1 MASGCWLIAA
11 KCHSQHNSLNTD
23 EVVRAWI
30 LLPTHKEKVSLP
42 EVTNAV
48 YYRKE
53 IALGLRL
60 SKARWRRKGW
70 SCLTAKTTDSTA
82 NSTEARRRL
91 FTTSEKLLSP
101 ARNSCQSQ
109 KRLRDRPPTI
119 PISSRDGVEDSDRR
133 LGNRV
138 RGATLRD
145 NSAGGLWGGNVWL
158 PLCVSHDDGSSC
170 PFANF
175 NNQFTS
181 MTSEVLRL

>member
-11 KCHSQHNSLNTD
+11 KCHSEHNSLNTD

-60 SKARWRRKGW
+60 SKTRWRRTGW

-91 FTTSEKLLSP
+91 FTTSEGTRAKVKKDYEID
-101 ARNSCQSQ
+101 RQQFQS
-109 KRLRDRPPTI
+109 LRGTVSKIRIDDWAIVFEGRPSAIT
-119 PISSRDGVEDSDRR
+119 RQVAFG
-133 LGNRV
+133 
-138 RGATLRD
+138 GAMSGYR
-145 NSAGGLWGGNVWL
+145 SV
-158 PLCVSHDDGSSC
+158 
-170 PFANF
+170 
-175 NNQFTS
+175 
-181 MTSEVLRL
+181 